1 MTIFSSGPPAD
12 NIQELLVR
20 SFKVHTRGK
29 KGKRPVREQARSLAV
44 EILGAIRWAKS
55 FVPPS
60 KASVNQLGNL
70 LEGWLDLLSDQ
81 SPIIVWPCHSLFV
94 DAIAQCAYS

>member
-44 EILGAIRWAKS
+44 EILGAIRWAQS
-55 FVPPS
+55 FVPQS
-60 KASVNQLGNL
+60 KASVDQLCNL

-81 SPIIVWPCHSLFV
+81 SPIIVWPCH
-94 DAIAQCAYS
+94 